1 MADAFTGE
9 CFLPECTGEIACEH
23 WHRYVF
29 ARHVAAGYRLGKF
42 MVRLRRRG

>member
-9 CFLPECTGEIACEH
+9 RFLPECTGEIAYEH

-29 ARHVAAGYRLGKF
+29 ARHVAAGKKPN
-42 MVRLRRRG
+42 RRENASSI